1 MGLGRLT
8 IDLAAVVANWQQ
20 LAALA
25 SPAET
30 AAVVKADAYGLGMTP
45 VAQALN
51 AAGCETFFVASL
63 AEGVALRAYLPDVAI
78 IVLSEQVE
86 PHVDELIA
94 HRLTPV
100 LNHLAAVEAWRAQ
113 GAPHPA
119 WLHLDTGMNRLGL
132 SATDWQDLVAKQP
145 DWKAYGIA
153 GLMSHY
159 ACADERDHP
168 LNRTQRDMAMQA
180 ATAARLPLSLGNSS
194 GIFLGEAFR
203 GDLVRPGMA
212 LYGLN
217 PTPYAANPMR
227 RVITLEVQVLQVR
240 QVSAAG
246 TVGYGASA
254 AAKQGQVLAT
264 VGLGYADG
272 LHRTLSN
279 RGEVYFDGEAAPV
292 AGRVSMDSI
301 VIDASHLAR
310 RPKPG
315 DWAEIIGPNQS
326 ADTLADMAG
335 TIGYEILT
343 SLGQRYARTYLPA
356 HAAARTG

>member
-100 LNHLAAVEAWRAQ
+100 LNHLAAIEAWRAQ

-203 GDLVRPGMA
+203 GDLVRPGM
-212 LYGLN
+212 
-217 PTPYAANPMR
+217 
-227 RVITLEVQVLQVR
+227 
-240 QVSAAG
+240 
-246 TVGYGASA
+246 
-254 AAKQGQVLAT
+254 
-264 VGLGYADG
+264 
-272 LHRTLSN
+272 HRTLSN